1 MIESG
6 EILNNSLAAT
16 HRIQPGVHR
25 MNALKFCERGDT
37 LNALTSYQKAL
48 ECSHQEKSP
57 SDPSNISIYCEVSNL
72 QNDADVCLTY
82 SMVGHL
88 LEEQRNPLALPYYE
102 HALEIGLK
110 LKTKMAN
117 LTEML
122 TNSQVRYSH
131 ESDAANS
138 VDALSITYCEDT
150 ATTKSPIQPES
161 AQTRVCCHSCSSHSR
176 SFPYEPTTRI
186 DDRLREITL
195 KYEIRQ
201 ELGEHLRGL
210 EDYEI
215 IVVCDDSGSMKTTV
229 DGTNRTRW
237 DELCEIVKIILEI
250 GVVFDSSG
258 VDLFFLNRRS
268 FSNVK
273 DPEQVNQIFSNQPR
287 GYTPLVSALQ
297 NIFQLPAT
305 RRGYDKKVL
314 IFIATDGAPTDDNG
328 NINVQDLEHV
338 MNVVHQIET
347 THVMFLLCTD
357 DPTCV
362 AYLNE
367 WKNTMANVDVTD
379 DYRTERDKVQRRHG
393 LNAPFSIG
401 DYIVKALVG
410 ARDVHRTRFWGDG
423 RRKIRCKIYNGGGG

>member
-16 HRIQPGVHR
+16 HRIQPAIHM
-25 MNALKFCERGDT
+25 MNT
-37 LNALTSYQKAL
+37 LNALASYQKAL

-57 SDPSNISIYCEVSNL
+57 SHPKVSNL
-72 QNDADVCLTY
+72 QNDADACLTY

-88 LEEQRNPLALPYYE
+88 LEEQRNPSALSYYE

-122 TNSQVRYSH
+122 TNSQVGYSH
-131 ESDAANS
+131 ESDAASS
-138 VDALSITYCEDT
+138 VDALSITYCDDT
-150 ATTKSPIQPES
+150 ATTKSPVQPES
-161 AQTRVCCHSCSSHSR
+161 AQTSKLLWIRFILLFAYFDCFLGMIFYRFLSVGNHSH
-176 SFPYEPTTRI
+176 I
-186 DDRLREITL
+186 KL
-195 KYEIRQ
+195 
-201 ELGEHLRGL
+201 
-210 EDYEI
+210 
-215 IVVCDDSGSMKTTV
+215 
-229 DGTNRTRW
+229 
-237 DELCEIVKIILEI
+237 
-250 GVVFDSSG
+250 
-258 VDLFFLNRRS
+258 S

-273 DPEQVNQIFSNQPR
+273 DPQTVNQIFSNPPR

-297 NIFQLPAT
+297 SIFQLPAT

-314 IFIATDGAPTDDNG
+314 VFIATDGAPTDDYG

-338 MNVVHQIET
+338 MNVVRQIET
-347 THVMFLLCTD
+347 THVMFLICTD
-357 DPTCV
+357 DSTCV
-362 AYLNE
+362 DYLNE

-379 DYRTERDKVQRRHG
+379 DYRTERDKAQRKYG

-410 ARDVHRTRFWGDG
+410 AIDPNL
-423 RRKIRCKIYNGGGG
+423 KAI